1 MRLHYAIISWMSRS
15 AFRIFTGLRISGLEN
30 IPKTG
35 KIILASNHRSNFDPP
50 LLGGTVPREI
60 HFFAKE
66 ELFAKARIAQFLK
79 SLNAFPVR
87 RGQLDRKA
95 LTVCLKILSNE
106 GILLFFPEGTRAPA
120 DGFLKA
126 KLGIGW
132 LISKSQAPV
141 LPVYIH
147 GSAVDRVQFRNRP
160 AIDIV
165 FGKPISASDLSR
177 DIGES
182 REGYQ
187 AIADRV
193 LESIRCLSLETPD
206 NRVVEKGK
214 IHDRDIIQNEKLR

>member
-1 MRLHYAIISWMSRS
+1 MRLHYAAISWMSRS
-15 AFRIFTGLRISGLEN
+15 AFRLFAGLRLTGIEN
-30 IPKTG
+30 IPKSG

-66 ELFAKARIAQFLK
+66 ELFTRPGIAQLLK

-95 LTVCLKILSNE
+95 LAACLKILADD
-106 GILLFFPEGTRAPA
+106 GALLFFPEGTRAPA

-141 LPVYIH
+141 LPIYIH
-147 GSAVDRVQFRNRP
+147 GSTADAVQFKHRP

-165 FGKPISASDLSR
+165 FGNPIPASDLMKDLGEGR
-177 DIGES
+177 DA
-182 REGYQ
+182 YQ

-193 LESIRCLSLETPD
+193 LESISTLALTTPGH
-206 NRVVEKGK
+206 RVANMGT
-214 IHDRDIIQNEKLR
+214 IHDRDTIKNEKLR